1 MKKSTLNSIMIGV
14 IITLVI
20 AISIVSI
27 KLAFRTEEDIA
38 EPEEEEV
45 VEEEVATEEVEEE
58 PEVVIVQRAVINAD
72 NINVRSGPGT
82 DYERLGS
89 AYKGNDF
96 ELADGGVAVP
106 ESHPETEEGEGGEGE
121 TETETTPEQGDNED
135 AASWTKIIYYGQ
147 TAYVYSQYVDIT
159 DMMLNPEGE
168 YEIYVGEDTSGLAED
183 IEYMTPNKSEEENEE
198 NSEVQ
203 SEE

>member
-27 KLAFRTEEDIA
+27 KLAFRTEEDINP
-38 EPEEEEV
+38 PEEEEIVEEEV
-45 VEEEVATEEVEEE
+45 VEEEVEEE

-82 DYERLGS
+82 DFERLGS

-121 TETETTPEQGDNED
+121 TETTPEQGENED

-168 YEIYVGEDTSGLAED
+168 YEIYVGEDTSGLADD

-203 SEE
+203 TEE

>member
-27 KLAFRTEEDIA
+27 KLAFRTEEDINP
-38 EPEEEEV
+38 PEEEEIVEEEV
-45 VEEEVATEEVEEE
+45 VEDVVEEE
-58 PEVVIVQRAVINAD
+58 PEVVIVQRAVINSD
-72 NINVRSGPGT
+72 NINVRSGPGM

-96 ELADGGVAVP
+96 ELADGGVSVP
-106 ESHPETEEGEGGEGE
+106 ESSPEDPEGEGEGEGQSSE
-121 TETETTPEQGDNED
+121 GGDD
-135 AASWTKIIYYGQ
+135 SASWTKIIYYGQ

-183 IEYMTPNKSEEENEE
+183 IEYMTPNKSEED
-198 NSEVQ
+198 EVQ